1 MNRRTLLLAVLV
13 PLALAGCNDKQ
24 TATIPPPHRMTTED
38 IGHYCGMNVLE
49 HPGPKGHIFVASLI
63 QPVWFSSVRDTL
75 AFTVLPDEPKDI
87 QAIYV
92 SDMGKA
98 PNWDQPGADS
108 WVEARKALFVIESRV
123 KSGMGGDEAV
133 PFSDR
138 AAAEKFASE
147 NGGRIVGFD
156 EVPRDYVLASANA
169 GGGAAP
175 DEVSKEPPYD
185 RARRMQ

>member
-1 MNRRTLLLAVLV
+1 MRRLAIACALLL
-13 PLALAGCNDKQ
+13 PLALAACNEKQ
-24 TATIPPPHRMTTED
+24 AVKIPPPRRMTAED

-49 HPGPKGHIFVASLI
+49 HPGPKGQIFAASLI
-63 QPVWFSSVRDTL
+63 QPVWFSSVRDAI
-75 AFTVLPDEPKDI
+75 AFTMLPDEPKDV

-98 PNWDQPGADS
+98 ANWNEPGSDN
-108 WVEARKALFVIESRV
+108 WVEARKALFVIESRL

-169 GGGAAP
+169 GGGATPGEA
-175 DEVSKEPPYD
+175 EGPPGD
-185 RARRMQ
+185 RSRRTP